1 MAMQIAAV
9 RIGSLWSISVNLF
22 YGRIILVCLEA
33 KIRTWITN
41 VNTFFQGNWDT
52 TTLVNYLSSIRVCCT
67 LLLVKTQKNV
77 NFNHCTSFILLYFS
91 SWSKSKEN
99 RIRTKLV
106 VFFCLIADKSTIWNQ
121 FWALYRVVTQ
131 PTHGH

>member
-1 MAMQIAAV
+1 MAMQITAV

-52 TTLVNYLSSIRVCCT
+52 TLVNYLSSIRVCCCT
-67 LLLVKTQKNV
+67 LLLIKTKKMCLSLHNA
-77 NFNHCTSFILLYFS
+77 HALSYYSFSVDPCPKKKEQDLNYSCIVLICRSPLLEPILS
-91 SWSKSKEN
+91 
-99 RIRTKLV
+99 IVGIV
-106 VFFCLIADKSTIWNQ
+106 V
-121 FWALYRVVTQ
+121 
-131 PTHGH
+131 